1 MERGKIKMSCSHNES
16 LLEKYYQEF
25 LEQGY
30 SRKEADKL
38 AREKL
43 EKESTPMP
51 IEIRETVSGCEDSKP
66 DWQKEQSEEL
76 IKKYGHDNW
85 RDWSNDKWGTKWNAC
100 HTEVTQTKNLL
111 TYSFDTAWDAP
122 RRIVETICE
131 LQKTIL
137 KNVKIEW
144 ECVHEDGRQFEQLVA

>member
-43 EKESTPMP
+43 E
-51 IEIRETVSGCEDSKP
+51 
-66 DWQKEQSEEL
+66 
-76 IKKYGHDNW
+76 
-85 RDWSNDKWGTKWNAC
+85 DWS
-100 HTEVTQTKNLL
+100 
-111 TYSFDTAWDAP
+111 
-122 RRIVETICE
+122 I
-131 LQKTIL
+131 
-137 KNVKIEW
+137 
-144 ECVHEDGRQFEQLVA
+144 